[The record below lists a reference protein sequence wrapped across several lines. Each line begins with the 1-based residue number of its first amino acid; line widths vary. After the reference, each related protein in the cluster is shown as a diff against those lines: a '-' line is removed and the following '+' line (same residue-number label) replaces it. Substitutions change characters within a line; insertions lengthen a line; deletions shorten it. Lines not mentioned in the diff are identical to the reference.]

1 MRKSFNQKVK
11 KISSS
16 LIVVLLVCMN
26 FLIHLPFKA
35 EAATTEL
42 KGLGDVSYY
51 NAIIFGDHSAT
62 SADIEGAMAVQK
74 NMNASSYTVLA
85 AATGAN
91 NLAGATWVDEGYPS
105 LLLGGQFTKAGAGQ
119 VIIQDGT
126 VAMTKDGD
134 PEGAMKTSYDRIA
147 YKEQVEIDAKFK
159 EFRKDVDGVIGDA
172 GQLHTDKPKPNM
184 SFGIGEDV
192 KNPNIYV
199 SSGLTG
205 EKTFDVKDVF
215 LPNVDNKDFIV
226 IYSDAETVNFASGA
240 ILYDTRNTGMAT
252 DLINTSQAYD
262 PNSSF
267 TELASKVIWVFPN
280 ATKITTKGYGVV
292 GSVFA
297 PNAVVET
304 KGGSINGQA
313 FVGGLHQRDGFEVH
327 NFKFNWPKW
336 KKPAAEKGNLQ
347 IKKVDESD
355 ENIVLKDAKFD
366 VIDKENNVVATVTTN
381 EKGIAEVKDLPLGDY
396 FVKEISAPEG
406 YIKVDTPVKVT
417 IDNTKVIEIVM
428 KNTKKVENGQFKI
441 LKKDSESGQL
451 LPGAKFDVID
461 KDGNV
466 VETIITDG
474 KGEALSKQLP
484 VGTYT
489 LKEVEAPKGYE
500 LSSSLV
506 HVDVA
511 ANKTVTVDV
520 LNKKIVEKATGQFE
534 IVKVDANDKEK
545 LLSDAEFEVYK
556 DGKKVDTLRTDK
568 TGKVISTKLEPGK
581 YTLKETKAPQ
591 GYTLLKEEIEV
602 VVEANKV
609 VQVQVE
615 NAKELGSLQVV
626 KKDAESGKVLEGAEF
641 RLKNESGQVVG
652 EAKTTNKDGVVQ
664 FENLVP
670 GKYTLEETKA
680 PEGYKAVEVTV
691 EVNVVANEVVK
702 QEVMNEK
709 VTGQFEIVKVDAN
722 DKTKVLS
729 GAEFEVYKEGKKVDT
744 LRTDKTG
751 KVISTKLEPGK
762 YTLKETKAP
771 QGYKLLKEEIEVVVE
786 ANKVVQVQVE
796 NAKELGSLQV
806 VKKDAESGKVLEGAE
821 FRLKNENGQVVGEA
835 KTTNKD
841 GVVQFENLVPGKY
854 TLEETKAPEG
864 YKAVEVTVEV
874 NVVANEMVKQ
884 EVTNEKVTGQFEI
897 VKVDAEDKA
906 KVLSDAEFAVYKD
919 GKKVAELKTDES
931 GKVMSPKLPLGEYT
945 VKETKAPEGYKLS
958 NKEWKVTIQ
967 NENEI
972 VKVEA
977 ENEKVLG
984 SLQIIKTDDKDQAKR
999 LAGAEFTL
1007 KDVKGNVVKEG
1018 ITTDESGTVKVD
1030 GLVPGEY
1037 TLEET
1042 KAPEG
1047 YELTKQVIH
1056 ATVDGEKVID
1066 VKVTNSKS
1074 LGQFEI
1080 VKVDAN
1086 DKEKRLSDAEFEVY
1100 KDGKKVETLRTD
1112 KTGKVIST
1120 KLEPGKYT
1128 LKETKAPQGYKLLK
1142 EEIEVVVE
1150 ANKVVQ
1156 VQVENAKE
1164 LGSLQVIKKDA
1175 ESGKV
1180 LEGAE
1185 FRLKNEAGQV
1195 VGEAKT
1201 TDKDGVVKFE
1211 NVVPGKYTLEE
1222 TKAPEGYKALEVT
1235 VEVNVVANEVIKQE
1249 VTNEKI
1255 AGQFEIV
1262 KVDANDKEK
1271 VLSGA
1276 EFTVYKGG
1284 KKVAELKTDE
1294 SGKVMSPK
1302 LPLGEYT
1309 VKETKAPEGYKL
1321 SNKEW
1326 KVTIQNEKEVVKVEA
1341 ENERILGS
1349 LQIIKT
1355 DDKDQ
1360 AKRLAGAEFTLKDAQ
1375 GNVVKEGI
1383 TTDKSGI
1390 VKVEGLVPGEYTL
1403 EETKAPEGYELT
1415 KQVIHVTVDGEK
1427 VIDVKVTNSKSLGQF
1442 EIVKVDA
1449 EDKAKVLS
1457 NAEFEVYK
1465 DGEKVETLRTD
1476 KTGKVTSKKLE
1487 PGTYTLKETKAPQGY
1502 KLLKEEIEVVVE
1514 ANKVVQVQVENAKEL
1529 GSLQVIKKD
1538 AESGK
1543 VLEGAEFK
1551 LKNETGQV
1559 VGEAKTTNKDGVVK
1573 FENLVPGKYT
1583 LEETKAPEGYKALEV
1598 TVEVNVVANKVIKQ
1612 EVLNEKVKGKITG
1625 QIEIIKVD
1633 ANDRDKK
1640 LAGAVFEILKDGTK
1654 IDTLTSDENG
1664 KATSKELEP
1673 GDYILKE
1680 VQAPKGYSLSDKEIE
1695 FTISN
1700 QKIEVVKLQI
1710 TNEKETSKGP
1720 ENPGGETEK
1729 PGEETEK
1736 PGEETEKPGEET
1748 EKPGEGTEKPGEGT
1762 EKPGEGTEKPGEET
1776 EKPGEGTENPGG
1788 ETEKPGEETE
1798 KPGEETEKPGEGTEK
1813 PGEEVGEPNLPE
1825 KEQGSS
1831 NDQKLPATGHNT
1843 NYLPFIGVI
1852 LVLLGMRLRFMTKN
1866 S

>member
-1 MRKSFNQKVK
+1 MRKSFNQKIK
-11 KISSS
+11 KLSSS
-16 LIVVLLVCMN
+16 FIVMLLVCMN
-26 FLIHLPFKA
+26 FLIHLPYKA

-85 AATGAN
+85 AATGAH

-105 LLLGGQFTKAGAGQ
+105 LLLGGQFTKAGTGQ

-134 PEGAMKTSYDRIA
+134 PEGAMKSSYDRIS
-147 YKEQVEIDAKFK
+147 YKEQAEIDAKFK
-159 EFRKDVDGVIGDA
+159 EFRKDVDSVIEDA
-172 GQLHTDKPKPNM
+172 GQLHTDKPKSGM
-184 SFGIGEDV
+184 TFGIGEDV
-192 KNPNIYV
+192 NNPNIYV
-199 SSGLTG
+199 SSGQNG
-205 EKTFDVKDVF
+205 KKTFDVKDVF
-215 LPNVDNKDFIV
+215 LPNVSNKDFMV
-226 IYSDAETVNFASGA
+226 IHSDAEEVNFGGGA
-240 ILYDTRNTGMAT
+240 ILYDTT
-252 DLINTSQAYD
+252 DKGGFTLVNTSQAYD
-262 PNSSF
+262 PNSFF

-292 GSVFA
+292 GSIFA

-304 KGGSINGQA
+304 KGGSINGQVY
-313 FVGGLHQRDGFEVH
+313 VGGLHQRDGFEVH

-347 IKKVDESD
+347 IRKVDEND

-366 VIDKENNVVATVTTN
+366 VIDKDNNVVATVTTN
-381 EKGIAEVKDLPLGDY
+381 EKGIAEVKDLPFGDY

-417 IDNTKVIEIVM
+417 IDNTNIIEFVM
-428 KNTKKVENGQFKI
+428 KNTKKVENGQFKL

-461 KDGNV
+461 KDGNI

-534 IVKVDANDKEK
+534 IVKVDAEDKAK
-545 LLSDAEFEVYK
+545 VLSDAEFEVYK
-556 DGKKVDTLRTDK
+556 DGKKVETLRTDK
-568 TGKVISTKLEPGK
+568 TGKVISQKLEPGT

-615 NAKELGSLQVV
+615 NAKELGSLQVI

-641 RLKNESGQVVG
+641 RLKNENGQVVG

-664 FENLVP
+664 FKNLVP

-722 DKTKVLS
+722 DK
-729 GAEFEVYKEGKKVDT
+729 A
-744 LRTDKTG
+744 
-751 KVISTKLEPGK
+751 
-762 YTLKETKAP
+762 
-771 QGYKLLKEEIEVVVE
+771 
-786 ANKVVQVQVE
+786 
-796 NAKELGSLQV
+796 
-806 VKKDAESGKVLEGAE
+806 
-821 FRLKNENGQVVGEA
+821 
-835 KTTNKD
+835 
-841 GVVQFENLVPGKY
+841 
-854 TLEETKAPEG
+854 
-864 YKAVEVTVEV
+864 
-874 NVVANEMVKQ
+874 
-884 EVTNEKVTGQFEI
+884 
-897 VKVDAEDKA
+897 
-906 KVLSDAEFAVYKD
+906 
-919 GKKVAELKTDES
+919 
-931 GKVMSPKLPLGEYT
+931 
-945 VKETKAPEGYKLS
+945 
-958 NKEWKVTIQ
+958 
-967 NENEI
+967 
-972 VKVEA
+972 
-977 ENEKVLG
+977 
-984 SLQIIKTDDKDQAKR
+984 
-999 LAGAEFTL
+999 
-1007 KDVKGNVVKEG
+1007 
-1018 ITTDESGTVKVD
+1018 
-1030 GLVPGEY
+1030 
-1037 TLEET
+1037 
-1042 KAPEG
+1042 
-1047 YELTKQVIH
+1047 
-1056 ATVDGEKVID
+1056 
-1066 VKVTNSKS
+1066 
-1074 LGQFEI
+1074 
-1080 VKVDAN
+1080 
-1086 DKEKRLSDAEFEVY
+1086 
-1100 KDGKKVETLRTD
+1100 
-1112 KTGKVIST
+1112 
-1120 KLEPGKYT
+1120 
-1128 LKETKAPQGYKLLK
+1128 
-1142 EEIEVVVE
+1142 
-1150 ANKVVQ
+1150 
-1156 VQVENAKE
+1156 
-1164 LGSLQVIKKDA
+1164 
-1175 ESGKV
+1175 
-1180 LEGAE
+1180 
-1185 FRLKNEAGQV
+1185 
-1195 VGEAKT
+1195 
-1201 TDKDGVVKFE
+1201 
-1211 NVVPGKYTLEE
+1211 
-1222 TKAPEGYKALEVT
+1222 
-1235 VEVNVVANEVIKQE
+1235 
-1249 VTNEKI
+1249 
-1255 AGQFEIV
+1255 
-1262 KVDANDKEK
+1262 K

-1276 EFTVYKGG
+1276 EFTVYKDG

-1390 VKVEGLVPGEYTL
+1390 VKVDGLVPGEYTL

-1427 VIDVKVTNSKSLGQF
+1427 VIDVKVMNSKSLGQF

-1449 EDKAKVLS
+1449 ENKAKVLS
-1457 NAEFEVYK
+1457 DAEFEVYK
-1465 DGEKVETLRTD
+1465 DGKKVETLRTD
-1476 KTGKVTSKKLE
+1476 KTGKVISQKLE

-1502 KLLKEEIEVVVE
+1502 TLLKEEIEVVVE

-1543 VLEGAEFK
+1543 VLEGAEFR
-1551 LKNETGQV
+1551 LKNENGQV
-1559 VGEAKTTNKDGVVK
+1559 VGEAKTTNKDGVVQFK
-1573 FENLVPGKYT
+1573 NLVPGKYT

-1598 TVEVNVVANKVIKQ
+1598 TVEVNVVANTVIKQ
-1612 EVLNEKVKGKITG
+1612 EVLNEKVKEKITG

-1633 ANDRDKK
+1633 ANDKDKK

-1680 VQAPKGYSLSDKEIE
+1680 VQAPEGYSLSDKEIE

-1700 QKIEVVKLQI
+1700 QKIEVLKLQI

-1720 ENPGGETEK
+1720 ENPGEETGTPGEETGTPGEETEKPGEETGTPGEETEKPGEEIEK

-1736 PGEETEKPGEET
+1736 PGEETEKPG
-1748 EKPGEGTEKPGEGT
+1748 GE
-1762 EKPGEGTEKPGEET
+1762 TEKPGEET
-1776 EKPGEGTENPGG
+1776 ETPGG

-1798 KPGEETEKPGEGTEK
+1798 KPGEGMVNVDKEQPT
-1813 PGEEVGEPNLPE
+1813 LPE
-1825 KEQGSS
+1825 KGQDASHA
-1831 NDQKLPATGHNT
+1831 QRLPATGHDM
-1843 NYLPFIGVI
+1843 NYFPFVGFA
-1852 LVLLGMRLRFMTKN
+1852 LVLLGIRLRFMIKN

>member
-1 MRKSFNQKVK
+1 MRKSFNQKIK
-11 KISSS
+11 KLSSS
-16 LIVVLLVCMN
+16 FIVVLLVCMN
-26 FLIHLPFKA
+26 FLIHLPYKA

-74 NMNASSYTVLA
+74 NMNASSYTVVA

-105 LLLGGQFTKAGAGQ
+105 LLLGGQFTKAGTGQ

-134 PEGAMKTSYDRIA
+134 PEGAMKSSYDRIS
-147 YKEQVEIDAKFK
+147 YKEQAEIDAKFK
-159 EFRKDVDGVIGDA
+159 EFRKDINSVIEDA
-172 GQLHTDKPKPNM
+172 GQLHTDKPKPGM
-184 SFGIGEDV
+184 TFGIGEDV
-192 KNPNIYV
+192 KNSNIYV
-199 SSGLTG
+199 SSGLKG
-205 EKTFDVKDVF
+205 QEPFNVKDVY
-215 LPNVDNKDFIV
+215 LPNVNNKDFIV
-226 IYSDAETVNFASGA
+226 IHSDAEEVNFGGGA
-240 ILYDTRNTGMAT
+240 ILYDTT
-252 DLINTSQAYD
+252 DKGGFTLVNTSQAYD
-262 PNSSF
+262 PNSFF

-280 ATKITTKGYGVV
+280 AKKITTKGYGVV

-336 KKPAAEKGNLQ
+336 KNPAAEKGNLQ
-347 IKKVDESD
+347 IKKVDEND

-366 VIDKENNVVATVTTN
+366 VIDKDNNVVATVTTN
-381 EKGIAEVKDLPLGDY
+381 EKGIAEVKDLPFGDY

-417 IDNTKVIEIVM
+417 IDNTNIIEFVM
-428 KNTKKVENGQFKI
+428 KNTKKVENGQFKL

-461 KDGNV
+461 KDGKV
-466 VETIITDG
+466 VETIVTDD

-484 VGTYT
+484 VGSYT

-500 LSSSLV
+500 LSSSSV
-506 HVDVA
+506 SVDVEV
-511 ANKTVTVDV
+511 NKVVTVDV
-520 LNKKIVEKATGQFE
+520 VNKKIPEKVTGQFE
-534 IVKVDANDKEK
+534 IVKVDAEDKTK
-545 LLSDAEFEVYK
+545 VLSDAEFEVYK

-568 TGKVISTKLEPGK
+568 TGKVVSQKLEPGK

-591 GYTLLKEEIEV
+591 GYKLLKEEIEV

-615 NAKELGSLQVV
+615 NAKELGSLQVT

-641 RLKNESGQVVG
+641 RLKNENGQVVG
-652 EAKTTNKDGVVQ
+652 ETKTTNKDGVVKFENLVPGKYTLEETKAPEGYKAVEVTVEVNVVANEVVKQ
-664 FENLVP
+664 EVMNEKLTGQFEIVKVDAEDKAKVLSDAEFEVYKDGKKVETLRTDKTGKVISQKLEPGTYTLKETKAPQGYKLLKEEIEVVVEANKVVEVQVENAKELGSLQVIKKDAESGKVLEGAEFKLKNETGQVVGETKTTNKDGVVKFENLVP

-709 VTGQFEIVKVDAN
+709 VTGQFEIIKVDAN
-722 DKTKVLS
+722 
-729 GAEFEVYKEGKKVDT
+729 
-744 LRTDKTG
+744 
-751 KVISTKLEPGK
+751 
-762 YTLKETKAP
+762 
-771 QGYKLLKEEIEVVVE
+771 
-786 ANKVVQVQVE
+786 
-796 NAKELGSLQV
+796 
-806 VKKDAESGKVLEGAE
+806 
-821 FRLKNENGQVVGEA
+821 
-835 KTTNKD
+835 
-841 GVVQFENLVPGKY
+841 
-854 TLEETKAPEG
+854 
-864 YKAVEVTVEV
+864 
-874 NVVANEMVKQ
+874 
-884 EVTNEKVTGQFEI
+884 
-897 VKVDAEDKA
+897 DKA
-906 KVLSDAEFAVYKD
+906 KVLSDAEFTVYKD
-919 GKKVAELKTDES
+919 
-931 GKVMSPKLPLGEYT
+931 
-945 VKETKAPEGYKLS
+945 
-958 NKEWKVTIQ
+958 
-967 NENEI
+967 
-972 VKVEA
+972 
-977 ENEKVLG
+977 
-984 SLQIIKTDDKDQAKR
+984 
-999 LAGAEFTL
+999 
-1007 KDVKGNVVKEG
+1007 
-1018 ITTDESGTVKVD
+1018 
-1030 GLVPGEY
+1030 
-1037 TLEET
+1037 
-1042 KAPEG
+1042 
-1047 YELTKQVIH
+1047 
-1056 ATVDGEKVID
+1056 
-1066 VKVTNSKS
+1066 
-1074 LGQFEI
+1074 
-1080 VKVDAN
+1080 
-1086 DKEKRLSDAEFEVY
+1086 
-1100 KDGKKVETLRTD
+1100 
-1112 KTGKVIST
+1112 
-1120 KLEPGKYT
+1120 
-1128 LKETKAPQGYKLLK
+1128 
-1142 EEIEVVVE
+1142 
-1150 ANKVVQ
+1150 
-1156 VQVENAKE
+1156 
-1164 LGSLQVIKKDA
+1164 
-1175 ESGKV
+1175 
-1180 LEGAE
+1180 
-1185 FRLKNEAGQV
+1185 
-1195 VGEAKT
+1195 
-1201 TDKDGVVKFE
+1201 
-1211 NVVPGKYTLEE
+1211 
-1222 TKAPEGYKALEVT
+1222 
-1235 VEVNVVANEVIKQE
+1235 
-1249 VTNEKI
+1249 
-1255 AGQFEIV
+1255 
-1262 KVDANDKEK
+1262 
-1271 VLSGA
+1271 
-1276 EFTVYKGG
+1276 G

-1360 AKRLAGAEFTLKDAQ
+1360 AKRLSGAEFTLKDAQ

-1390 VKVEGLVPGEYTL
+1390 VKVDGLVPGEYTL

-1427 VIDVKVTNSKSLGQF
+1427 IVDVKVTNSKSLGQF

-1457 NAEFEVYK
+1457 DAEFEVYK
-1465 DGEKVETLRTD
+1465 DGKKVETLRTD
-1476 KTGKVTSKKLE
+1476 KTGKVISQKLE

-1559 VGEAKTTNKDGVVK
+1559 VGETKTTNKDGVVK

-1598 TVEVNVVANKVIKQ
+1598 TVEVNVVANTVIKQ
-1612 EVLNEKVKGKITG
+1612 EVLNEKVKEKIKG
-1625 QIEIIKVD
+1625 QVEITKVD
-1633 ANDRDKK
+1633 ATDTNKK

-1654 IDTLTSDENG
+1654 IDTLTTDKNG

-1680 VQAPKGYSLSDKEIE
+1680 VQAPEGYELSDKGIE

-1720 ENPGGETEK
+1720 ENPGGETETPGGETETPGGETET

-1748 EKPGEGTEKPGEGT
+1748 EKPGE
-1762 EKPGEGTEKPGEET
+1762 ET
-1776 EKPGEGTENPGG
+1776 G
-1788 ETEKPGEETE
+1788 KPGEETE
-1798 KPGEETEKPGEGTEK
+1798 KPGEETGKPGEETEK
-1813 PGEEVGEPNLPE
+1813 PGEETGTSGEETEKPGGETGTPSEGMENVDKEKPTLPE
-1825 KEQGSS
+1825 KGQGASHA
-1831 NDQKLPATGHNT
+1831 QLPATGHDM
-1843 NYLPFIGVI
+1843 NYLPFIGFA
-1852 LVLLGMRLRFMTKN
+1852 LVLLGIRLRFMIKN

>member
-1 MRKSFNQKVK
+1 MNTLFNKKVK

-26 FLIHLPFKA
+26 FLIHLPNKA

-85 AATGAN
+85 AATGAH

-105 LLLGGQFTKAGAGQ
+105 LLLGGQFTKAGTGQ

-134 PEGAMKTSYDRIA
+134 PEGAMKSSYDRIS
-147 YKEQVEIDAKFK
+147 YKEQAEIDAKFK
-159 EFRKDVDGVIGDA
+159 EFRKDVNSVIEDA
-172 GQLHTDKPKPNM
+172 GQLHTAKPKPGM
-184 SFGIGEDV
+184 TFGIGEDV
-192 KNPNIYV
+192 NNPNIYV
-199 SSGLTG
+199 SSGQNG
-205 EKTFDVKDVF
+205 KKTFDVKDVF
-215 LPNVDNKDFIV
+215 LPNVSNKDFIV
-226 IYSDAETVNFASGA
+226 IHSDAEEVNFGGGA
-240 ILYDTRNTGMAT
+240 ILYDTT
-252 DLINTSQAYD
+252 DKGGFTLVNTSQPYD
-262 PNSSF
+262 PNSFF
-267 TELASKVIWVFPN
+267 TELSSKVIWVFPN

-347 IKKVDESD
+347 IKKVDEND

-366 VIDKENNVVATVTTN
+366 VIDKDNHVVATVTTN
-381 EKGIAEVKDLPLGDY
+381 EKGIAEVKDLPFGDY

-417 IDNTKVIEIVM
+417 IDNTNIIEFVM
-428 KNTKKVENGQFKI
+428 KNTKKVENGQFKL

-489 LKEVEAPKGYE
+489 LKEVEAPQGYE

-511 ANKTVTVDV
+511 ANETVTVDV

-534 IVKVDANDKEK
+534 IVKVDAEDKTK
-545 LLSDAEFEVYK
+545 VLSDAEFEVYK
-556 DGKKVDTLRTDK
+556 DGKKVETLRTDK
-568 TGKVISTKLEPGK
+568 TGKVISQKLEPGT
-581 YTLKETKAPQ
+581 YTLKETKSPQ

-602 VVEANKV
+602 VVETSKV

-615 NAKELGSLQVV
+615 NAKELGSLQVI

-641 RLKNESGQVVG
+641 RLKNVNGQVVG
-652 EAKTTNKDGVVQ
+652 ETKTTNKDGVVK

-709 VTGQFEIVKVDAN
+709 VTGQFEIVKVDA
-722 DKTKVLS
+722 
-729 GAEFEVYKEGKKVDT
+729 
-744 LRTDKTG
+744 
-751 KVISTKLEPGK
+751 
-762 YTLKETKAP
+762 
-771 QGYKLLKEEIEVVVE
+771 
-786 ANKVVQVQVE
+786 
-796 NAKELGSLQV
+796 
-806 VKKDAESGKVLEGAE
+806 
-821 FRLKNENGQVVGEA
+821 
-835 KTTNKD
+835 
-841 GVVQFENLVPGKY
+841 
-854 TLEETKAPEG
+854 
-864 YKAVEVTVEV
+864 
-874 NVVANEMVKQ
+874 
-884 EVTNEKVTGQFEI
+884 
-897 VKVDAEDKA
+897 EDKA
-906 KVLSDAEFAVYKD
+906 
-919 GKKVAELKTDES
+919 
-931 GKVMSPKLPLGEYT
+931 
-945 VKETKAPEGYKLS
+945 
-958 NKEWKVTIQ
+958 
-967 NENEI
+967 
-972 VKVEA
+972 
-977 ENEKVLG
+977 
-984 SLQIIKTDDKDQAKR
+984 
-999 LAGAEFTL
+999 
-1007 KDVKGNVVKEG
+1007 
-1018 ITTDESGTVKVD
+1018 
-1030 GLVPGEY
+1030 
-1037 TLEET
+1037 
-1042 KAPEG
+1042 
-1047 YELTKQVIH
+1047 
-1056 ATVDGEKVID
+1056 
-1066 VKVTNSKS
+1066 
-1074 LGQFEI
+1074 
-1080 VKVDAN
+1080 
-1086 DKEKRLSDAEFEVY
+1086 
-1100 KDGKKVETLRTD
+1100 
-1112 KTGKVIST
+1112 
-1120 KLEPGKYT
+1120 
-1128 LKETKAPQGYKLLK
+1128 
-1142 EEIEVVVE
+1142 
-1150 ANKVVQ
+1150 
-1156 VQVENAKE
+1156 
-1164 LGSLQVIKKDA
+1164 
-1175 ESGKV
+1175 
-1180 LEGAE
+1180 
-1185 FRLKNEAGQV
+1185 
-1195 VGEAKT
+1195 
-1201 TDKDGVVKFE
+1201 
-1211 NVVPGKYTLEE
+1211 
-1222 TKAPEGYKALEVT
+1222 
-1235 VEVNVVANEVIKQE
+1235 
-1249 VTNEKI
+1249 
-1255 AGQFEIV
+1255 
-1262 KVDANDKEK
+1262 K

-1276 EFTVYKGG
+1276 EFTVYKDG

-1360 AKRLAGAEFTLKDAQ
+1360 AKRLAGAEFTLKDAK

-1383 TTDKSGI
+1383 TTDESGT
-1390 VKVEGLVPGEYTL
+1390 VKVDGLVPGEYTL

-1415 KQVIHVTVDGEK
+1415 KQVVHVTVDGEK
-1427 VIDVKVTNSKSLGQF
+1427 VIDAKVTNSKSLGQF

-1449 EDKAKVLS
+1449 EDKVKVLS
-1457 NAEFEVYK
+1457 DAEFEVYK
-1465 DGEKVETLRTD
+1465 DGKKVETLRTD
-1476 KTGKVTSKKLE
+1476 KTGKVISQKLE
-1487 PGTYTLKETKAPQGY
+1487 PGTYTLIETKAPQGY
-1502 KLLKEEIEVVVE
+1502 KLIKEEIEVVVE

-1551 LKNETGQV
+1551 LKKENGQV
-1559 VGEAKTTNKDGVVK
+1559 VGEAKTTHKDGVVK

-1583 LEETKAPEGYKALEV
+1583 LEETKAPEGYKAVEV
-1598 TVEVNVVANKVIKQ
+1598 KVEVNIVANTVVKQ
-1612 EVLNEKVKGKITG
+1612 EVLNEKVKEKITG

-1633 ANDRDKK
+1633 ANDKDKK

-1673 GDYILKE
+1673 GNYVLKE
-1680 VQAPKGYSLSDKEIE
+1680 VQAPEGYSLSDKEIE

-1710 TNEKETSKGP
+1710 TNEKETEK
-1720 ENPGGETEK
+1720 PGEETEKPGEETEKPGEETEK

-1748 EKPGEGTEKPGEGT
+1748 EKPGEGTEKPGEETEKPGEGT
-1762 EKPGEGTEKPGEET
+1762 EKPGEGTEKPGE
-1776 EKPGEGTENPGG
+1776 GTEN
-1788 ETEKPGEETE
+1788 
-1798 KPGEETEKPGEGTEK
+1798 
-1813 PGEEVGEPNLPE
+1813 PNLPE
-1825 KEQGSS
+1825 KGHGSS
-1831 NDQKLPATGHNT
+1831 NDQQLPATGHDM
-1843 NYLPFIGVI
+1843 NYLPFVGLV
-1852 LVLLGMRLRFMTKN
+1852 LVLLGIRLRFMTKN

>member
-1 MRKSFNQKVK
+1 MNFLRKSFNQKIK
-11 KISSS
+11 KLSSS
-16 LIVVLLVCMN
+16 FIVVLLVCMN
-26 FLIHLPFKA
+26 FLIHLPYKA

-74 NMNASSYTVLA
+74 NMNASSYTVVA

-91 NLAGATWVDEGYPS
+91 NLAGAKWVDEGYPS

-134 PEGAMKTSYDRIA
+134 PEGAMKSSYDRIS
-147 YKEQVEIDAKFK
+147 YKEQAEIDAKFK
-159 EFRKDVDGVIGDA
+159 EFRKDVNSVIEDA
-172 GQLHTDKPKPNM
+172 GQLHTDKPKPGIT
-184 SFGIGEDV
+184 FGIGEDV
-192 KNPNIYV
+192 NNSNIYV
-199 SSGLTG
+199 SSGLEG
-205 EKTFDVKDVF
+205 QEPFNVKDVY
-215 LPNVDNKDFIV
+215 LPNVNNKDFIV
-226 IYSDAETVNFASGA
+226 IHSDAEEVNFGGGA
-240 ILYDTRNTGMAT
+240 ILYDTT
-252 DLINTSQAYD
+252 DKGGFTLVNTSQAYD
-262 PNSSF
+262 PNSFF

-280 ATKITTKGYGVV
+280 AKKITTKGYGVV

-347 IKKVDESD
+347 IKKVDED
-355 ENIVLKDAKFD
+355 NENIVLKDAKFD
-366 VIDKENNVVATVTTN
+366 VIDKDNHVVATVTTN
-381 EKGIAEVKDLPLGDY
+381 EKGIAEVKDLPFGDY

-406 YIKVDTPVKVT
+406 YIKVDTPAKVT
-417 IDNTKVIEIVM
+417 IDNTNIIEFVM
-428 KNTKKVENGQFKI
+428 KNTKKVEDGQFKL

-511 ANKTVTVDV
+511 ANNIVTVDV
-520 LNKKIVEKATGQFE
+520 LNKKIVEKVTGQFE
-534 IVKVDANDKEK
+534 IVKVDAEDKTK
-545 LLSDAEFEVYK
+545 VLSDAEFEVYK
-556 DGKKVDTLRTDK
+556 DGKKVETLRTDK
-568 TGKVISTKLEPGK
+568 TGKVISQKLEPGT

-591 GYTLLKEEIEV
+591 GYTVLKEEIEV

-609 VQVQVE
+609 VEVQVE
-615 NAKELGSLQVV
+615 NAKELGSLQVI

-641 RLKNESGQVVG
+641 RLKNENGQVVG
-652 EAKTTNKDGVVQ
+652 EAKTTNKDGVVK

-722 DKTKVLS
+722 DK
-729 GAEFEVYKEGKKVDT
+729 
-744 LRTDKTG
+744 
-751 KVISTKLEPGK
+751 
-762 YTLKETKAP
+762 
-771 QGYKLLKEEIEVVVE
+771 
-786 ANKVVQVQVE
+786 
-796 NAKELGSLQV
+796 
-806 VKKDAESGKVLEGAE
+806 
-821 FRLKNENGQVVGEA
+821 
-835 KTTNKD
+835 
-841 GVVQFENLVPGKY
+841 
-854 TLEETKAPEG
+854 
-864 YKAVEVTVEV
+864 
-874 NVVANEMVKQ
+874 
-884 EVTNEKVTGQFEI
+884 
-897 VKVDAEDKA
+897 A
-906 KVLSDAEFAVYKD
+906 KVLSDAEFTVYKD
-919 GKKVAELKTDES
+919 
-931 GKVMSPKLPLGEYT
+931 
-945 VKETKAPEGYKLS
+945 
-958 NKEWKVTIQ
+958 
-967 NENEI
+967 
-972 VKVEA
+972 
-977 ENEKVLG
+977 
-984 SLQIIKTDDKDQAKR
+984 
-999 LAGAEFTL
+999 
-1007 KDVKGNVVKEG
+1007 
-1018 ITTDESGTVKVD
+1018 
-1030 GLVPGEY
+1030 
-1037 TLEET
+1037 
-1042 KAPEG
+1042 
-1047 YELTKQVIH
+1047 
-1056 ATVDGEKVID
+1056 
-1066 VKVTNSKS
+1066 
-1074 LGQFEI
+1074 
-1080 VKVDAN
+1080 
-1086 DKEKRLSDAEFEVY
+1086 
-1100 KDGKKVETLRTD
+1100 
-1112 KTGKVIST
+1112 
-1120 KLEPGKYT
+1120 
-1128 LKETKAPQGYKLLK
+1128 
-1142 EEIEVVVE
+1142 
-1150 ANKVVQ
+1150 
-1156 VQVENAKE
+1156 
-1164 LGSLQVIKKDA
+1164 
-1175 ESGKV
+1175 
-1180 LEGAE
+1180 
-1185 FRLKNEAGQV
+1185 
-1195 VGEAKT
+1195 
-1201 TDKDGVVKFE
+1201 
-1211 NVVPGKYTLEE
+1211 
-1222 TKAPEGYKALEVT
+1222 
-1235 VEVNVVANEVIKQE
+1235 
-1249 VTNEKI
+1249 
-1255 AGQFEIV
+1255 
-1262 KVDANDKEK
+1262 
-1271 VLSGA
+1271 
-1276 EFTVYKGG
+1276 G

-1360 AKRLAGAEFTLKDAQ
+1360 AKRLAGAEFTLKDTQ
-1375 GNVVKEGI
+1375 GKVVKEGI

-1390 VKVEGLVPGEYTL
+1390 VKVDGLVPGEYTL

-1449 EDKAKVLS
+1449 NDKTKVLS
-1457 NAEFEVYK
+1457 DAEFEVYK
-1465 DGEKVETLRTD
+1465 DGKKVETLRTD
-1476 KTGKVTSKKLE
+1476 KNGKVTSQKLE

-1559 VGEAKTTNKDGVVK
+1559 VGEAKTTNKDGVVT

-1598 TVEVNVVANKVIKQ
+1598 TVEVNVVANTVVKQ
-1612 EVLNEKVKGKITG
+1612 EVLNEKVKEKIKG
-1625 QIEIIKVD
+1625 QVEITKVD
-1633 ANDRDKK
+1633 ANDKDKK
-1640 LAGAVFEILKDGTK
+1640 LAGAVFEILKDGAK

-1673 GDYILKE
+1673 GDYVLKE
-1680 VQAPKGYSLSDKEIE
+1680 VQAPEGYELSGKEIE

-1720 ENPGGETEK
+1720 ENPGGETET
-1729 PGEETEK
+1729 PGGETETPGGETETPGGETETPGGETETPGGETETPGGETETPGGETETPGGETETPGGETETPGGETETPGGETEK
-1736 PGEETEKPGEET
+1736 PGEGTETPSEET
-1748 EKPGEGTEKPGEGT
+1748 EKPGEGTET
-1762 EKPGEGTEKPGEET
+1762 S
-1776 EKPGEGTENPGG
+1776 GG
-1788 ETEKPGEETE
+1788 ETEKPGEE
-1798 KPGEETEKPGEGTEK
+1798 
-1813 PGEEVGEPNLPE
+1813 VGKPNLPE

-1831 NDQKLPATGHNT
+1831 NNQKLPATGHNT

-1852 LVLLGMRLRFMTKN
+1852 LLLLGMRLRFMTKN
-1866 S
+1866 G

>member
-1 MRKSFNQKVK
+1 MRKSFNQKIK
-11 KISSS
+11 KLSSS
-16 LIVVLLVCMN
+16 FIVVLLVCMN
-26 FLIHLPFKA
+26 FLIHLPYKA

-74 NMNASSYTVLA
+74 NMNASSYTVVA

-105 LLLGGQFTKAGAGQ
+105 LLLGGQFTKAGTGQ

-134 PEGAMKTSYDRIA
+134 PEGAMKSSYDRIS
-147 YKEQVEIDAKFK
+147 YKEQAEIDAKFK
-159 EFRKDVDGVIGDA
+159 EFRKDVDSVIEDA
-172 GQLHTDKPKPNM
+172 GQLHTDKPKSGM
-184 SFGIGEDV
+184 TFGIGEDV

-199 SSGLTG
+199 SSGLEG
-205 EKTFDVKDVF
+205 QEPFNVKDVY
-215 LPNVDNKDFIV
+215 LPNVSNKDFIV
-226 IYSDAETVNFASGA
+226 IHSDAEEINFGGGA
-240 ILYDTRNTGMAT
+240 ILYDTT
-252 DLINTSQAYD
+252 DKGEFTLVNTSQAYD
-262 PNSSF
+262 PNSFF

-280 ATKITTKGYGVV
+280 AKKITTKGYGVV

-297 PNAVVET
+297 PNAVVDT

-313 FVGGLHQRDGFEVH
+313 YVGGLHQRDGFEVH

-347 IKKVDESD
+347 IKKVDEND

-366 VIDKENNVVATVTTN
+366 VIDKDNHVVATVTTN
-381 EKGIAEVKDLPLGDY
+381 EKGIAEVKDLPFGDY

-417 IDNTKVIEIVM
+417 IDNTNIIEFVM
-428 KNTKKVENGQFKI
+428 KNTKKVENGQFKL

-511 ANKTVTVDV
+511 ANNTVTVDV
-520 LNKKIVEKATGQFE
+520 LNKKIVEKVTGQFE
-534 IVKVDANDKEK
+534 IVKVDAEDKTK
-545 LLSDAEFEVYK
+545 VLSDAEFEVYK
-556 DGKKVDTLRTDK
+556 DGKKVETLRTDK
-568 TGKVISTKLEPGK
+568 TGKVISQKLEPGT

-591 GYTLLKEEIEV
+591 GYKLLKEEIEV

-609 VQVQVE
+609 VEVQVE
-615 NAKELGSLQVV
+615 NAKELGSLQVI
-626 KKDAESGKVLEGAEF
+626 KKDTESGKVLEGAEF
-641 RLKNESGQVVG
+641 RLKNENGQVV
-652 EAKTTNKDGVVQ
+652 EETKTTNKDGVVK

-691 EVNVVANEVVK
+691 EVSVVANEVVK

-709 VTGQFEIVKVDAN
+709 ATGQFEIVKVDAN
-722 DKTKVLS
+722 DKAKVLS
-729 GAEFEVYKEGKKVDT
+729 GAEFT
-744 LRTDKTG
+744 
-751 KVISTKLEPGK
+751 
-762 YTLKETKAP
+762 
-771 QGYKLLKEEIEVVVE
+771 
-786 ANKVVQVQVE
+786 
-796 NAKELGSLQV
+796 
-806 VKKDAESGKVLEGAE
+806 
-821 FRLKNENGQVVGEA
+821 
-835 KTTNKD
+835 
-841 GVVQFENLVPGKY
+841 
-854 TLEETKAPEG
+854 
-864 YKAVEVTVEV
+864 
-874 NVVANEMVKQ
+874 
-884 EVTNEKVTGQFEI
+884 
-897 VKVDAEDKA
+897 
-906 KVLSDAEFAVYKD
+906 VYKD

-931 GKVMSPKLPLGEYT
+931 GKV
-945 VKETKAPEGYKLS
+945 
-958 NKEWKVTIQ
+958 I
-967 NENEI
+967 
-972 VKVEA
+972 
-977 ENEKVLG
+977 
-984 SLQIIKTDDKDQAKR
+984 
-999 LAGAEFTL
+999 
-1007 KDVKGNVVKEG
+1007 
-1018 ITTDESGTVKVD
+1018 
-1030 GLVPGEY
+1030 
-1037 TLEET
+1037 
-1042 KAPEG
+1042 
-1047 YELTKQVIH
+1047 
-1056 ATVDGEKVID
+1056 
-1066 VKVTNSKS
+1066 
-1074 LGQFEI
+1074 
-1080 VKVDAN
+1080 
-1086 DKEKRLSDAEFEVY
+1086 
-1100 KDGKKVETLRTD
+1100 
-1112 KTGKVIST
+1112 
-1120 KLEPGKYT
+1120 
-1128 LKETKAPQGYKLLK
+1128 
-1142 EEIEVVVE
+1142 
-1150 ANKVVQ
+1150 
-1156 VQVENAKE
+1156 
-1164 LGSLQVIKKDA
+1164 
-1175 ESGKV
+1175 
-1180 LEGAE
+1180 
-1185 FRLKNEAGQV
+1185 
-1195 VGEAKT
+1195 
-1201 TDKDGVVKFE
+1201 
-1211 NVVPGKYTLEE
+1211 
-1222 TKAPEGYKALEVT
+1222 
-1235 VEVNVVANEVIKQE
+1235 
-1249 VTNEKI
+1249 
-1255 AGQFEIV
+1255 
-1262 KVDANDKEK
+1262 
-1271 VLSGA
+1271 
-1276 EFTVYKGG
+1276 
-1284 KKVAELKTDE
+1284 
-1294 SGKVMSPK
+1294 SPK

-1375 GNVVKEGI
+1375 GNVVKEEI
-1383 TTDKSGI
+1383 TTNKSGI
-1390 VKVEGLVPGEYTL
+1390 AKVDELLPGEYTL

-1457 NAEFEVYK
+1457 DAEFEVYK
-1465 DGEKVETLRTD
+1465 DGKKVETLRTD
-1476 KTGKVTSKKLE
+1476 KTGKVTSTKLE

-1514 ANKVVQVQVENAKEL
+1514 ANKVVQVQIENAKEL

-1551 LKNETGQV
+1551 LKNENGQV
-1559 VGEAKTTNKDGVVK
+1559 VGEAKTTNKNGVVT

-1583 LEETKAPEGYKALEV
+1583 LEETKAPEGYKAVEV
-1598 TVEVNVVANKVIKQ
+1598 KVEVNIVANEVAKQ
-1612 EVLNEKVKGKITG
+1612 EVLNEKVKEKIKG
-1625 QIEIIKVD
+1625 QVEIAKVD
-1633 ANDRDKK
+1633 ATDTNKK

-1680 VQAPKGYSLSDKEIE
+1680 VQAPEGYSLSDKEIE

-1710 TNEKETSKGP
+1710 TNEKETNKDP
-1720 ENPGGETEK
+1720 EK

-1736 PGEETEKPGEET
+1736 PGEETEKPGGEI
-1748 EKPGEGTEKPGEGT
+1748 EKPGEETGT
-1762 EKPGEGTEKPGEET
+1762 PGEET
-1776 EKPGEGTENPGG
+1776 EKPGEGMENVDKG
-1788 ETEKPGEETE
+1788 KPT
-1798 KPGEETEKPGEGTEK
+1798 
-1813 PGEEVGEPNLPE
+1813 LSE
-1825 KEQGSS
+1825 KEQGASHA
-1831 NDQKLPATGHNT
+1831 QRLPATGHDM
-1843 NYLPFIGVI
+1843 NYLPFIGFA
-1852 LVLLGMRLRFMTKN
+1852 LVLLGIRLRFMIKN

>member
-1 MRKSFNQKVK
+1 MRKSFNQKIK
-11 KISSS
+11 KLSSS
-16 LIVVLLVCMN
+16 LIVVLLICMN

-74 NMNASSYTVLA
+74 NMNASSYTVVA

-134 PEGAMKTSYDRIA
+134 PDGAMKTSYDRIS
-147 YKEQVEIDAKFK
+147 YKEQAEIDAKFK

-172 GQLHTDKPKPNM
+172 SKLHTDKPKPNM

-192 KNPNIYV
+192 NNPNIYV
-199 SSGLTG
+199 SSGQTG
-205 EKTFDVKDVF
+205 KKAFDVKDVF
-215 LPNVDNKDFIV
+215 LPNVENKDFIV
-226 IYSDAETVNFASGA
+226 IYSDAEEVSFGGGA

-313 FVGGLHQRDGFEVH
+313 YVGGLHQRDGFEVH

-336 KKPAAEKGNLQ
+336 NKPVAEKGHLQ
-347 IKKVDESD
+347 IKKVDEND
-355 ENIVLKDAKFD
+355 KNIVLKDAKFD
-366 VIDKENNVVATVTTN
+366 VIDKDNNVVATVTTN

-417 IDNTKVIEIVM
+417 IDNTNVIELVM
-428 KNTKKVENGQFKI
+428 KNTKKVENGQFKL

-461 KDGNV
+461 KDGKV
-466 VETIITDG
+466 VETIVTDD

-484 VGTYT
+484 VGSYT

-500 LSSSLV
+500 LSSSSV
-506 HVDVA
+506 SVDVE
-511 ANKTVTVDV
+511 ANKVVTVDV
-520 LNKKIVEKATGQFE
+520 VNKKIPEKVTGQFE
-534 IVKVDANDKEK
+534 IVKVDAEDKTK
-545 LLSDAEFEVYK
+545 VLSDAEFEVYK

-568 TGKVISTKLEPGK
+568 TGKVIS
-581 YTLKETKAPQ
+581 Q
-591 GYTLLKEEIEV
+591 
-602 VVEANKV
+602 
-609 VQVQVE
+609 
-615 NAKELGSLQVV
+615 
-626 KKDAESGKVLEGAEF
+626 
-641 RLKNESGQVVG
+641 
-652 EAKTTNKDGVVQ
+652 
-664 FENLVP
+664 
-670 GKYTLEETKA
+670 
-680 PEGYKAVEVTV
+680 
-691 EVNVVANEVVK
+691 
-702 QEVMNEK
+702 
-709 VTGQFEIVKVDAN
+709 
-722 DKTKVLS
+722 
-729 GAEFEVYKEGKKVDT
+729 
-744 LRTDKTG
+744 
-751 KVISTKLEPGK
+751 KLEPGK

-786 ANKVVQVQVE
+786 ANKVVEVQIE

-806 VKKDAESGKVLEGAE
+806 TKKDAESGKVLAGAE
-821 FRLKNENGQVVGEA
+821 FKLKNEAGQVVGEV

-841 GVVQFENLVPGKY
+841 GVVKFENVVPGKY

-864 YKAVEVTVEV
+864 YKALEVTVEV
-874 NVVANEMVKQ
+874 NVVANEVVKQ

-897 VKVDAEDKA
+897 VKVDANDKT
-906 KVLSDAEFAVYKD
+906 KLLSGAEFEVYKD

-945 VKETKAPEGYKLS
+945 VKEAKAPAGYKLS

-967 NENEI
+967 NEKEV

-977 ENEKVLG
+977 ENEKILG
-984 SLQIIKTDDKDQAKR
+984 SLQIIKMDDKDQTKR

-1007 KDVKGNVVKEG
+1007 KDAKGNVVKEG
-1018 ITTDESGTVKVD
+1018 ITTDKSGTVKVD

-1047 YELTKQVIH
+1047 YELTKQIIH
-1056 ATVDGEKVID
+1056 VTVDGEKVID
-1066 VKVTNSKS
+1066 VKVTNGKS

-1080 VKVDAN
+1080 VKVDAE
-1086 DKEKRLSDAEFEVY
+1086 DKTKVLSDAEFEVY
-1100 KDGKKVETLRTD
+1100 KDGKKVDTLRTD
-1112 KTGKVIST
+1112 KTGKVISQ
-1120 KLEPGKYT
+1120 KLEPGTYT

-1150 ANKVVQ
+1150 ANKVVE
-1156 VQVENAKE
+1156 VQIENAKE
-1164 LGSLQVIKKDA
+1164 LGSLQVIKKDS

-1180 LEGAE
+1180 LAGAE
-1185 FRLKNEAGQV
+1185 FKLKNESGQV
-1195 VGEAKT
+1195 VGETKT

-1235 VEVNVVANEVIKQE
+1235 VEVNVVANEVVKQE
-1249 VTNEKI
+1249 VTNEK
-1255 AGQFEIV
+1255 
-1262 KVDANDKEK
+1262 
-1271 VLSGA
+1271 
-1276 EFTVYKGG
+1276 
-1284 KKVAELKTDE
+1284 
-1294 SGKVMSPK
+1294 
-1302 LPLGEYT
+1302 
-1309 VKETKAPEGYKL
+1309 
-1321 SNKEW
+1321 
-1326 KVTIQNEKEVVKVEA
+1326 VT
-1341 ENERILGS
+1341 
-1349 LQIIKT
+1349 
-1355 DDKDQ
+1355 
-1360 AKRLAGAEFTLKDAQ
+1360 
-1375 GNVVKEGI
+1375 
-1383 TTDKSGI
+1383 
-1390 VKVEGLVPGEYTL
+1390 
-1403 EETKAPEGYELT
+1403 
-1415 KQVIHVTVDGEK
+1415 
-1427 VIDVKVTNSKSLGQF
+1427 GQF

-1449 EDKAKVLS
+1449 EDKTKVLS
-1457 NAEFEVYK
+1457 DAEFAVYK
-1465 DGEKVETLRTD
+1465 DGKKVETLRTD
-1476 KTGKVTSKKLE
+1476 KTGKVISQKLEPGKYTLKETKAPQGYKLLKEEIEVVVEANKVVEVQVENAKELGSLQVIKKDAESGKVLAGAEFKLKNESGQVVGETKTTDKDGVVKFENVVPGKYTLEETKAPEGYKALEVTVEVNVVANEVVKQEVTNEKVTGQFEIVKVDAEDKTKVLSDAEFEVYKDGKKVDTLRTDKTGKVISQKLE

-1514 ANKVVQVQVENAKEL
+1514 ANKVVEVQVENAKEL

-1543 VLEGAEFK
+1543 VLAGAEFK
-1551 LKNETGQV
+1551 LKNEAGQV
-1559 VGEAKTTNKDGVVK
+1559 VGEAKITNKDGVVK
-1573 FENLVPGKYT
+1573 FESLVPGKYT

-1598 TVEVNVVANKVIKQ
+1598 TVEVNVVANDVVKQ
-1612 EVLNEKVKGKITG
+1612 EVMNEKVKEEITG
-1625 QIEIIKVD
+1625 QLEITKVD
-1633 ANDRDKK
+1633 ANNTNTT
-1640 LAGAVFEILKDGTK
+1640 LAGAVFEIWKDGTK
-1654 IDTLTSDENG
+1654 MDTLTTNKSG
-1664 KATSKELEP
+1664 KATSKKLEP
-1673 GDYILKE
+1673 GDYTLKE
-1680 VQAPKGYSLSDKEIE
+1680 IQAPEGYTLSDKEMK

-1700 QKIEVVKLQI
+1700 EKIEVVKLQI
-1710 TNEKETSKGP
+1710 TNKKDTDKDP
-1720 ENPGGETEK
+1720 EK
-1729 PGEETEK
+1729 PGEGTGKPDEGTGK
-1736 PGEETEKPGEET
+1736 PGEGTG
-1748 EKPGEGTEKPGEGT
+1748 KPGEGTEKPGEGT
-1762 EKPGEGTEKPGEET
+1762 EKPGEGTEKPGEGV
-1776 EKPGEGTENPGG
+1776 EK
-1788 ETEKPGEETE
+1788 
-1798 KPGEETEKPGEGTEK
+1798 
-1813 PGEEVGEPNLPE
+1813 PNLPE
-1825 KEQGSS
+1825 KGQGSS
-1831 NDQKLPATGHNT
+1831 NNQQLPATGHNT
-1843 NYLPFIGVI
+1843 NYIPFIGFM
-1852 LVLLGMRLRFMTKN
+1852 LLLLGIRLRFMAKN

>member
-1 MRKSFNQKVK
+1 MNFLRKSFNQKIK
-11 KISSS
+11 KLSSS
-16 LIVVLLVCMN
+16 FIVVLLVCMN
-26 FLIHLPFKA
+26 FLIHLPYKA

-74 NMNASSYTVLA
+74 NMNASSYTVVA

-91 NLAGATWVDEGYPS
+91 NLAGATWVEEGYPS
-105 LLLGGQFTKAGAGQ
+105 LLLGGQFTKAGTGQ

-134 PEGAMKTSYDRIA
+134 PEGAMKSSYDRIS
-147 YKEQVEIDAKFK
+147 YKEQAEIDAKFK
-159 EFRKDVDGVIGDA
+159 EFRKDINSVIEDA
-172 GQLHTDKPKPNM
+172 GQLHTDKPKPGM
-184 SFGIGEDV
+184 TFGIGEDV

-199 SSGLTG
+199 SSGLEG
-205 EKTFDVKDVF
+205 QEPFNVKDVY
-215 LPNVDNKDFIV
+215 LPNVNNKDFIV
-226 IYSDAETVNFASGA
+226 IHSDAEEVNFGGGA
-240 ILYDTRNTGMAT
+240 ILYDTT
-252 DLINTSQAYD
+252 DKGGFTLVNTSQAYD
-262 PNSSF
+262 PNSFF

-280 ATKITTKGYGVV
+280 AKKITTKGYGVV

-347 IKKVDESD
+347 IKKVDEND

-366 VIDKENNVVATVTTN
+366 VIDKDNNVVATVTTN
-381 EKGIAEVKDLPLGDY
+381 EKGIAEVKDLPFGDY

-417 IDNTKVIEIVM
+417 IDNTNIIEFVM
-428 KNTKKVENGQFKI
+428 KNTKKVENGQFKL

-500 LSSSLV
+500 LTSSLV

-534 IVKVDANDKEK
+534 IVKVDAEDKAK
-545 LLSDAEFEVYK
+545 VLSDAEFEVYK
-556 DGKKVDTLRTDK
+556 DGKKVETLRTDK
-568 TGKVISTKLEPGK
+568 TGKVTSKKLEPGT

-591 GYTLLKEEIEV
+591 GYTLLKEEIEI

-609 VQVQVE
+609 IQVQVE
-615 NAKELGSLQVV
+615 NAKELGSLQVI
-626 KKDAESGKVLEGAEF
+626 KKDTESGKVLEGAEF
-641 RLKNESGQVVG
+641 RLKNENGQVVG
-652 EAKTTNKDGVVQ
+652 ETKTTNKDGVVK

-722 DKTKVLS
+722 DK
-729 GAEFEVYKEGKKVDT
+729 A
-744 LRTDKTG
+744 
-751 KVISTKLEPGK
+751 
-762 YTLKETKAP
+762 
-771 QGYKLLKEEIEVVVE
+771 
-786 ANKVVQVQVE
+786 
-796 NAKELGSLQV
+796 
-806 VKKDAESGKVLEGAE
+806 
-821 FRLKNENGQVVGEA
+821 
-835 KTTNKD
+835 
-841 GVVQFENLVPGKY
+841 
-854 TLEETKAPEG
+854 
-864 YKAVEVTVEV
+864 
-874 NVVANEMVKQ
+874 
-884 EVTNEKVTGQFEI
+884 
-897 VKVDAEDKA
+897 
-906 KVLSDAEFAVYKD
+906 
-919 GKKVAELKTDES
+919 
-931 GKVMSPKLPLGEYT
+931 
-945 VKETKAPEGYKLS
+945 
-958 NKEWKVTIQ
+958 
-967 NENEI
+967 
-972 VKVEA
+972 
-977 ENEKVLG
+977 
-984 SLQIIKTDDKDQAKR
+984 
-999 LAGAEFTL
+999 
-1007 KDVKGNVVKEG
+1007 
-1018 ITTDESGTVKVD
+1018 
-1030 GLVPGEY
+1030 
-1037 TLEET
+1037 
-1042 KAPEG
+1042 
-1047 YELTKQVIH
+1047 
-1056 ATVDGEKVID
+1056 
-1066 VKVTNSKS
+1066 
-1074 LGQFEI
+1074 
-1080 VKVDAN
+1080 
-1086 DKEKRLSDAEFEVY
+1086 
-1100 KDGKKVETLRTD
+1100 
-1112 KTGKVIST
+1112 
-1120 KLEPGKYT
+1120 
-1128 LKETKAPQGYKLLK
+1128 
-1142 EEIEVVVE
+1142 
-1150 ANKVVQ
+1150 
-1156 VQVENAKE
+1156 
-1164 LGSLQVIKKDA
+1164 
-1175 ESGKV
+1175 
-1180 LEGAE
+1180 
-1185 FRLKNEAGQV
+1185 
-1195 VGEAKT
+1195 
-1201 TDKDGVVKFE
+1201 
-1211 NVVPGKYTLEE
+1211 
-1222 TKAPEGYKALEVT
+1222 
-1235 VEVNVVANEVIKQE
+1235 
-1249 VTNEKI
+1249 
-1255 AGQFEIV
+1255 
-1262 KVDANDKEK
+1262 K

-1276 EFTVYKGG
+1276 EFTVYKDG

-1360 AKRLAGAEFTLKDAQ
+1360 AKRLAGAEFTLKDPQ

-1390 VKVEGLVPGEYTL
+1390 VKVDGLVPGEYTL

-1449 EDKAKVLS
+1449 EDKTKVLS
-1457 NAEFEVYK
+1457 DAEFEVYK
-1465 DGEKVETLRTD
+1465 DGKKVETLRTD
-1476 KTGKVTSKKLE
+1476 KTGKVISQKLE

-1538 AESGK
+1538 AESEK

-1559 VGEAKTTNKDGVVK
+1559 VGEAKTTNKDGVVT

-1598 TVEVNVVANKVIKQ
+1598 TVEVNVVANEVAKR
-1612 EVLNEKVKGKITG
+1612 EVLNEKVKEEITG
-1625 QIEIIKVD
+1625 QLEITKVD
-1633 ANDRDKK
+1633 ANDTGKT
-1640 LAGAVFEILKDGTK
+1640 LAGAVFEIWKDGTK
-1654 IDTLTSDENG
+1654 IDTLTTNKNG
-1664 KATSKELEP
+1664 KAISKKLEP

-1680 VQAPKGYSLSDKEIE
+1680 VHAPEGYKLSDKEIK
-1695 FTISN
+1695 FKISN
-1700 QKIEVVKLQI
+1700 EKVEVKNLEI
-1710 TNEKETSKGP
+1710 TNEKEQEIDP
-1720 ENPGGETEK
+1720 EKPGEETEK

-1748 EKPGEGTEKPGEGT
+1748 EKPGEE
-1762 EKPGEGTEKPGEET
+1762 TEKPGEET
-1776 EKPGEGTENPGG
+1776 GT
-1788 ETEKPGEETE
+1788 PGEETE
-1798 KPGEETEKPGEGTEK
+1798 KPGEETEKPGE
-1813 PGEEVGEPNLPE
+1813 EVGKPNLPE